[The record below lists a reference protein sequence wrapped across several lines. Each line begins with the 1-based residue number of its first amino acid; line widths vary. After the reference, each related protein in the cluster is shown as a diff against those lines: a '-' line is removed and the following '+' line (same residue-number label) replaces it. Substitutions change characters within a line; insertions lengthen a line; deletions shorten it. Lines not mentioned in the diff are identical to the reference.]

1 MSQNSTM
8 DLTKGAPMRQLL
20 MFSLPLVAGTLF
32 QQLYSFVDTMMV
44 GRLLGEQALAAVG
57 STHSLGF
64 LVLGFVHGCCIGFG
78 IPLAQAVGGK
88 NHAEFRRFFWNGCWL
103 CGVLAL
109 VMTLLTVSLTH
120 PLL

>member
-44 GRLLGEQALAAVG
+44 GRL
-57 STHSLGF
+57 
-64 LVLGFVHGCCIGFG
+64 
-78 IPLAQAVGGK
+78 
-88 NHAEFRRFFWNGCWL
+88 
-103 CGVLAL
+103 
-109 VMTLLTVSLTH
+109 
-120 PLL
+120 

>member
-20 MFSLPLVAGTLF
+20 LFSLPLVAGTLF

-57 STHSLGF
+57 CTHSLGF
-64 LVLGFVHGCCIGFG
+64 LVLGLYRAAASA
-78 IPLAQAVGGK
+78 LAFRWRRQSA
-88 NHAEFRRFFWNGCWL
+88 AETTRNSGAFSGTAAGSAACW
-103 CGVLAL
+103 
-109 VMTLLTVSLTH
+109 H
-120 PLL
+120 W